1 MRARFAEAILIAA
14 MLAGCAQV
22 PPAPLYSP
30 LATTRTFG
38 YSEQPLSQTAVRVMY
53 VTLAVRVNSSSQI
66 EAVRTERMALAY
78 DLALWR
84 AAELTLAS
92 GNPAFTVTDRQND
105 VDVHDY
111 TYYGDPWDPWG
122 SPYYYRGCFA
132 RPGYWPPDRWIDV
145 GALVNFVAHFE
156 SANTPNNYNA
166 QFVIDQARTKY
177 GSVMVSS
184 YYESAPSTTVSAG
197 FSAAK

>member
-1 MRARFAEAILIAA
+1 MRAQYVGAVLISAT
-14 MLAGCAQV
+14 LVGCAQA
-22 PPAPLYSP
+22 PPVPLYGP
-30 LATTRTFG
+30 LAATRAFG

-53 VTLAVRVNSSSQI
+53 VTPAVRVNSYSQI
-66 EAVRTERMALAY
+66 EAVRTERMTLAY

-84 AAELTLAS
+84 AAELTLAA

-122 SPYYYRGCFA
+122 CPYYYRGCFA

-145 GALVNFVAHFE
+145 GARVSFVAQFE

-166 QFVIDQARTKY
+166 QFVIDQAKAKY
-177 GSVMVSS
+177 GSAMVSG

-197 FSAAK
+197 FSAVK